1 MIWSGCSFKAARTG
15 RNIIGQK
22 YVHSF
27 KFWRQFAF
35 KFEFN
40 MKDERS
46 TLQQEST
53 ELLVHVLSC
62 VCSCVSRSP
71 GLHVQ
76 CIVSVGITQR
86 GAKMYNLLVASH

>member
-1 MIWSGCSFKAARTG
+1 
-15 RNIIGQK
+15 
-22 YVHSF
+22 
-27 KFWRQFAF
+27 
-35 KFEFN
+35 

-76 CIVSVGITQR
+76 YIVSLGITQR
-86 GAKMYNLLVASH
+86 GAKIMTTYLLRRTDAGVIDVSLKP